1 VIRDSI
7 NGGGRSL
14 PRDERRLERAL
25 RERSM
30 ALRRQPRSPG
40 RCSTCGRPV
49 ASSEDWLS
57 VGGSLVVH
65 PECLYG

>member
-1 VIRDSI
+1 
-7 NGGGRSL
+7 
-14 PRDERRLERAL
+14 
-25 RERSM
+25 M